1 MADELPIMD
10 WLGDNNRQIHNEVY
24 KVDDLKKGI
33 IRNVQVKDGY
43 DCLFSVLERALKQA
57 SEGKGNERHAGGLP
71 FDQQPMQQISDLLRS
86 EKGMAFQAIKK
97 IREGIDMG
105 DKNRTVAELLG
116 AINYVAGIVIYL
128 EKQK

>member
-1 MADELPIMD
+1 MTDIHTCSYHCHRPECIKAQRDELREA
-10 WLGDNNRQIHNEVY
+10 LVNSA
-24 KVDDLKKGI
+24 
-33 IRNVQVKDGY
+33 QVKSGY

-57 SEGKGNERHAGGLP
+57 SDGKGNERHAGGLP

-86 EKGMAFQAIKK
+86 ERGMAFQAIKK
-97 IREGIDMG
+97 IREGIDMS

-128 EKQK
+128 EKQSDE